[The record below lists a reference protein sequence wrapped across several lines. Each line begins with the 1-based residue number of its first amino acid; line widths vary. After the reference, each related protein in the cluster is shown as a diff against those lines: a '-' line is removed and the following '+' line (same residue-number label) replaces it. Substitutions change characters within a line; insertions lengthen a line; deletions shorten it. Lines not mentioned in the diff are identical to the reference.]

1 MVTHQINTGLIF
13 VSSNTTVLV
22 IIVRKIKKIRIGDGA
37 IVFILTDGKN
47 YVMEN
52 PMKIGEYI
60 STTSPLQ
67 AKEFTYKQARS
78 LVQNKK
84 KSLSWIKQFH
94 IINKETGQTESNVQ
108 KYSNEGIFCGD
119 KNFEFDENIID
130 IIKQEVDSIIGLATW
145 DINQLNTYMAMLNQ
159 GVQFYDNA
167 IQDIKHA
174 RLDKRPPAH
183 IRTKIDGIANELEEK
198 RRDVKQTRNYIDVL
212 IKAIK
217 EQWSIGK
224 IKAELSKAKYVP
236 YKGRT
241 KYYEM
246 VENLL
251 KEY

>member
-1 MVTHQINTGLIF
+1 M
-13 VSSNTTVLV
+13 
-22 IIVRKIKKIRIGDGA
+22 
-37 IVFILTDGKN
+37 FILTDGRN

-78 LVQNKK
+78 LLQNKK
-84 KSLSWIKQFH
+84 KSLSWIKQFTM
-94 IINKETGQTESNVQ
+94 INQETGQTETDIP
-108 KYSNEGIFCGD
+108 KFSNEGIFCDD
-119 KNFEFDENIID
+119 KEFEFDESIVED
-130 IIKQEVDSIIGLATW
+130 IKKEVNSIIGLAAW
-145 DINQLNTYMAMLNQ
+145 DINQLNTYLAMLNQ

-183 IRTKIDGIANELEEK
+183 IRTKIDGIMNELEEK
-198 RRDVKQTRNYIDVL
+198 RRDVKQTRNYINVL

-246 VENLL
+246 VETLL
-251 KEY
+251 EKY

>member
-1 MVTHQINTGLIF
+1 M
-13 VSSNTTVLV
+13 
-22 IIVRKIKKIRIGDGA
+22 
-37 IVFILTDGKN
+37 FILTDGKN

-78 LVQNKK
+78 LLQNKK
-84 KSLSWIKQFH
+84 KSLSWIKQMTMV
-94 IINKETGQTESNVQ
+94 NQETGQTETDIP
-108 KYSNEGIFCGD
+108 KFSNEGIFCDD
-119 KNFEFDENIID
+119 KDFEFDEHILEE
-130 IIKQEVDSIIGLATW
+130 IKQEVTSIIGLAAW
-145 DINQLNTYMAMLNQ
+145 DINQLNTYLAMLNQ

-167 IQDIKHA
+167 IQDVKHA
-174 RLDKRPPAH
+174 RLDKRPPAN
-183 IRTKIDGIANELEEK
+183 IRTKIDGIMNELEEK
-198 RRDVKQTRNYIDVL
+198 RRDIKQTRNYINIL

-217 EQWSIGK
+217 ESWSIGK

-246 VENLL
+246 VESLL
-251 KEY
+251 EKY

>member
-1 MVTHQINTGLIF
+1 MLYFLHPFLG
-13 VSSNTTVLV
+13 
-22 IIVRKIKKIRIGDGA
+22 RRYIKSM
-37 IVFILTDGKN
+37 FILTDGKN

-52 PMKIGEYI
+52 PMKVGEYI
-60 STTSPLQ
+60 STTSPIQ
-67 AKEFTYKQARS
+67 AKEFTYKQART
-78 LVQNKK
+78 LLQNKK
-84 KSLSWIKQFH
+84 KSLSWIKLFH
-94 IINKETGQTESNVQ
+94 MVNKDSGKVEEEIP
-108 KYSNEGIFCGD
+108 KYSNEGIFCND
-119 KNFEFDENIID
+119 KEFEFDESIVST
-130 IIKQEVDSIIGLATW
+130 IKQEVNSIIGLAAW
-145 DINQLNTYMAMLNQ
+145 DINQLNTYIAMLNQ

-183 IRTKIDGIANELEEK
+183 IRTKIDGIMNDLEEK
-198 RRDVKQTRNYIDVL
+198 RRDVKQTRNYINIL

-246 VENLL
+246 VEKML

>member
-1 MVTHQINTGLIF
+1 M
-13 VSSNTTVLV
+13 
-22 IIVRKIKKIRIGDGA
+22 
-37 IVFILTDGKN
+37 FILTDGKN

-60 STTSPLQ
+60 NTTSPLQ
-67 AKEFTYKQARS
+67 AKGFTYKQARS
-78 LVQNKK
+78 LLQNKK
-84 KSLSWIKQFH
+84 KSLSWIRQFH
-94 IINKETGQTESNVQ
+94 MVNQETGQVETDIP
-108 KYSNEGIFCGD
+108 KFSNEGIFCGD
-119 KNFEFDENIID
+119 KEFEFDENIID
-130 IIKQEVDSIIGLATW
+130 IIKQEVNSIIGLAAW
-145 DINQLNTYMAMLNQ
+145 DINQLNTYVAMLNQ

-198 RRDVKQTRNYIDVL
+198 RRDVKQVRNYINIL
-212 IKAIK
+212 IKAIQ

-246 VENLL
+246 VEKLL